1 VWTYDVASITSTLA
15 LHTLAMARAGKATK
29 VNIEAADMFGNIVRG
44 WKATDARG
52 SAGNLRFGHS
62 D

>member
-1 VWTYDVASITSTLA
+1 
-15 LHTLAMARAGKATK
+15 MARAGKATK